1 MVLDDLLTLELR
13 LEEVVALLFFTID
26 LILEVS
32 FRELRGQP
40 LDSSDIAIVL
50 SAVGLVLAVEAA
62 NYFISEKEVWRDRKV
77 ALFNSIRPYWDT
89 FRDWFPMLL
98 IVLMYYSL
106 WGKGTLLLVPH
117 DRDAMLL
124 VWDQK
129 LFGADPTLY
138 FQRFISPPLTAWM
151 QFAYAFH
158 LYVIPLVACFIYL
171 YRPRNRFREMMCG
184 LVVISF
190 FGILGYLI
198 VPAIGPEYTL
208 HKLYTVPL
216 TQPLAI
222 FNRQIEFMNFARI
235 RRDCFPSLHVGISF
249 LVWLYAW
256 RNSKRLFWILG
267 PLILSLWC
275 STIYLRYH
283 YAVDCV
289 AGFLLAPP
297 CYWLANWL
305 YARYGDLRVP
315 VPLPRVWAE
324 RIRRPGVAGAKFE
337 ENPSCAFQKAS
348 RMPHKHLD

>member
-1 MVLDDLLTLELR
+1 MVLDDSLTLELR

-26 LILEVS
+26 LTLEVS

-50 SAVGLVLAVEAA
+50 SAMGLVLSVGTA
-62 NYFISEKEVWRDRKV
+62 NYFIAGKAVQLDRKA
-77 ALFNSIRPYWDT
+77 ALFKSIQPYWDT
-89 FRDWFPMLL
+89 FRDWFPLL
-98 IVLMYYSL
+98 LTTLMYYSL

-117 DRDAMLL
+117 DRDTMLL
-124 VWDQK
+124 EWDRR

-138 FQRFISPPLTAWM
+138 FQRFVSPPLTAWM

-158 LYVIPLVACFIYL
+158 LYAIPLVACFIYL
-171 YRPRNRFREMMCG
+171 YRSWNRFREMMCG

-190 FGILGYLI
+190 FGILGYLM

-208 HKLYTVPL
+208 HNLYTVPL
-216 TQPLAI
+216 TQPLSL

-256 RNSKRLFWILG
+256 RNSKKLFWILC
-267 PLILSLWC
+267 PIIISLWC

-305 YARYGDLRVP
+305 YPRYGRLLVP
-315 VPLPRVWAE
+315 VPLPRAWAE
-324 RIRRPGVAGAKFE
+324 RVRRLGVTSAKFE
-337 ENPSCAFQKAS
+337 ENS
-348 RMPHKHLD
+348 